1 MAEGQPREWLLLV
14 YRVPAEPSRMRTYVW
29 RQVKAL
35 GALYLQQAVWL
46 LPKTERL
53 ECELQALA
61 LKIEGFGGEASV
73 LTTTSPSFTWEERVI
88 RGFNQARAEEYA
100 EVSED
105 EERFEDEIRRET
117 RKEKFT
123 FAELED
129 TEANWEK
136 LRRWFERV
144 GERDFFGAPARHD
157 AEARL
162 AEGDRLRREFTRRVY
177 EHERVAEAA
186 EDQGGDGDGQLDQG

>member
-1 MAEGQPREWLLLV
+1 MAECLPREWLLLV

-29 RQVKAL
+29 RQVRAL

-53 ECELQALA
+53 EAELQELA
-61 LKIEGFGGEASV
+61 AKVEGFGGEASV
-73 LTTTSPSFTWEERVI
+73 LATTSPSPAWEERVI
-88 RGFNQARAEEYA
+88 AGFNQARAEEYA
-100 EVSED
+100 EVVED

-144 GERDFFGAPARHD
+144 RERDFFGAPGRGE

-162 AEGDRLRREFTRRVY
+162 QAGERLLEEFTRRVY
-177 EHERVAEAA
+177 QR
-186 EDQGGDGDGQLDQG
+186 QGVEKDSEVGNE